1 MGNPKSLLK
10 PVQIW
15 HETLFD
21 VNLNGQNYIHFL
33 EILLLGKIFYIF
45 PNKKIIKLFNIKY
58 IDNAQYSYIISN
70 SNNII

>member
-1 MGNPKSLLK
+1 MEIEIMGNPKSLLK

-45 PNKKIIKLFNIKY
+45 PNKK
-58 IDNAQYSYIISN
+58 
-70 SNNII
+70 